1 MFVSPDVTLFR
12 RSFRTLFPAGFGRV
26 LTRRIGNGH
35 FLTRIGFPGFRNGL
49 RPAIRPGL
57 GGRNLFLSS
66 RRILFRHGRGDGGSL
81 RSDILHDAGRTNNT
95 RADAFSGTGLF
106 GLCRAC
112 ALSALSCLVFRRRIG
127 RGGNISGRGGV
138 HGLFDGS
145 LSLFGG
151 HGFGRRPFSFRSGSR
166 RRLLRIAATTP
177 HNHARLHFLA
187 GNGLLRFRLEMGF
200 DLFRIFPR
208 D

>member
-1 MFVSPDVTLFR
+1 MDLRRRLLGTPGASLFLIPVILAKLAAFRYRRQKTWLGGAFRHGRSGGSGAVFVSPDVTLFR

-35 FLTRIGFPGFRNGL
+35 FLTRTGFPGFRNGL

-112 ALSALSCLVFRRRIG
+112 ALSALSCLVFRRRI
-127 RGGNISGRGGV
+127 RCV
-138 HGLFDGS
+138 
-145 LSLFGG
+145 
-151 HGFGRRPFSFRSGSR
+151 
-166 RRLLRIAATTP
+166 
-177 HNHARLHFLA
+177 
-187 GNGLLRFRLEMGF
+187 
-200 DLFRIFPR
+200 
-208 D
+208 